1 MKVAGIERTDSE
13 RGEMMDELKR
23 VALKL
28 FELIKRAW
36 ADFKA
41 LFNRAEDTRKEME
54 REKKIRSSWV
64 TVRDTR
70 KPSQVVNKRPL
81 FAIQK
86 II

>member
-1 MKVAGIERTDSE
+1 
-13 RGEMMDELKR
+13 MMDELKR

-41 LFNRAEDTRKEME
+41 LFNQAEDTRKKIDQ
-54 REKKIRSSWV
+54 EKKMRSSWI
-64 TVRDTR
+64 TVRDSR